1 MAANINPIFVLTP
14 NVGTATV
21 TTANTTRN
29 LSTTTDA
36 ALLFTAG
43 SDGSRVDTITFV
55 HVSDSQT
62 QASIAAVGR
71 IWITTDALGANP
83 KLLSEIALPAATP
96 SASAAGQS
104 QTITF
109 ANGLFL
115 ANGQFL
121 WCAISATQTGTGA
134 AYNVIARGGNY

>member
-62 QASIAAVGR
+62 QASVAAVGR
-71 IWITTDALGANP
+71 VWITSTSGGGTP
-83 KLLSEIALPAATP
+83 RLLAEVALPVATP
-96 SASAAGQS
+96 SPTAIGGS

-121 WCAISATQTGTGA
+121 WCAISATQTGTGS
-134 AYNVIARGGNY
+134 AYNVIARGGDY

>member
-21 TTANTTRN
+21 TTANTTRD
-29 LSTTTDA
+29 LSSTTNA

-43 SDGSRVDTITFV
+43 TDGSRVDTITFV
-55 HVSDSQT
+55 HSSASQT
-62 QASIAAVGR
+62 QASVAAVGR
-71 IWITTDALGANP
+71 IWITTSAAGANP
-83 KLLSEIALPAATP
+83 RLLSEVALPVATP
-96 SASAAGQS
+96 SATAAGQS

-115 ANGQFL
+115 ASGQFL
-121 WCAISATQTGTGA
+121 WCAISATQTSGQ
-134 AYNVIARGGNY
+134 YDVIARGGNY